1 MNENIKEILKLID
14 EHPDLPVI
22 PVVGQDIVADSTGE
36 WIANFG
42 KAEVRKICL
51 YEEAI
56 IFYDEN
62 PLKIAES
69 LVFYHDLP
77 VGVFDSVSTG
87 ETNKLTKEALDSLDW
102 LEAIIIHVETPT
114 LTIPNNTEKI
124 NELLEEN

>member
-1 MNENIKEILKLID
+1 MKDNIKDLLRLIE
-14 EHPDLPVI
+14 EHPDLPVV
-22 PVVGQDIVADSTGE
+22 PMVGQDIVADCTGE
-36 WIANFG
+36 WVANFG

-114 LTIPNNTEKI
+114 LTIPNNAEKI
-124 NELLEEN
+124 NELLEG